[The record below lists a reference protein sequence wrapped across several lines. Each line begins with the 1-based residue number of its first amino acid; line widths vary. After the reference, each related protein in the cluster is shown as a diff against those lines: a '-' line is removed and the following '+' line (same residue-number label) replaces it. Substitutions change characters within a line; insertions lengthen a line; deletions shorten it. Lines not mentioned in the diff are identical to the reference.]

1 MSVTTEWSKLTN
13 NDSKLAIYIDG
24 RPYFWTCHAVE
35 KENPLTKTKSRFVI
49 VDNFLI
55 NLIKKFTNVD
65 MPKDDSDKKL
75 SEKKF
80 YEGKVELQKKFG
92 SDYDVL
98 LQIQDL
104 TNAISDKMENKKF
117 NINGPAP
124 LKG

>member
-1 MSVTTEWSKLTN
+1 MGITTVWSKLTN
-13 NDSKLAIYIDG
+13 NDSKLIIYVDG
-24 RPYFWTCHAVE
+24 RPYIWTCRAIE
-35 KENPLTKTKSRFVI
+35 KENPLTKTKSRFLI

-65 MPKDDSDKKL
+65 MPKDDSDKQL
-75 SEKKF
+75 FENKF
-80 YEGKVELQKKFG
+80 YEGKVQLQKKFG

-98 LQIQDL
+98 LQIQAL

-117 NINGPAP
+117 NINGSAP